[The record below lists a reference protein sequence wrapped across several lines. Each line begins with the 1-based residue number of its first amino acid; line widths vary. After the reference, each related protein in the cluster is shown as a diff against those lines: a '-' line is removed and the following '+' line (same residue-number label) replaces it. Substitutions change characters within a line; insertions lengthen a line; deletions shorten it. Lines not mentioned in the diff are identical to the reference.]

1 MWLFDPASVQAQALR
16 GDWDFFLGAAA
27 IVAVVMFGLI
37 LLPLVIWRRKDESLP
52 PQFTKNRAMSAVYI
66 LVPCA
71 IVAALFYVT
80 FVSERSVDAVA
91 LKPDVAVD
99 VTGFRWSWR
108 FDYPGTGISIVGTPQ
123 TPPTLVLPVGK
134 MTQINLTSS
143 DVIHGFWIPGG
154 LFKRDAIPGM
164 TNRFDL
170 TPIKIGFFRGV
181 CSQFCGLN
189 HALMTFRIAVVS
201 QAEYRRW
208 IAGKGTSTP

>member
-1 MWLFDPASVQAQALR
+1 MWLFDPASVQGQTLR
-16 GDWDFFLGAAA
+16 GDWEFFLSAAA

-37 LLPLVIWRRKDESLP
+37 LLPLVLWRRKGESLP
-52 PQFTKNRAMSAVYI
+52 PQFSKNRAMSAVYI

-91 LKPDVAVD
+91 PKPDVAVD

-108 FDYPGTGISIVGTPQ
+108 FDYPSAGVSIVGTPQ
-123 TPPTLVLPVGK
+123 APPTLVLPVGK
-134 MTQINLTSS
+134 TIQINLTSS
-143 DVIHGFWIPGG
+143 DVIHGFWIPPF

-164 TNRFDL
+164 TNHFDL
-170 TPIKIGFFRGV
+170 TPTKIGVFRGV
-181 CSQFCGLN
+181 CSQFCGLD
-189 HALMTFRIAVVS
+189 HALMTFRVAVVS

-208 IAGKGTSTP
+208 IAGRGTSSP